1 MSFRIR
7 FVSSIASFEQSLTNF
22 RLQFVSLRND
32 YTSLTFLGTSY
43 SSIKVVF
50 SGLILIL
57 LVPIIKLRKLTS
69 FLKNSYFSGVV
80 LKVVVLSRSSIAATS
95 LAYYSRNPFVK
106 ISILSIQAITVM
118 LIRLLRTLLIILQYV
133 ASALVSPISITK
145 NSQSPFRVRNAILYS
160 SPSFILIIKKASR
173 RSILEYYQTPQ
184 KQSFIRSISSIR
196 QRSFLVISFRSRQSI
211 TFRRFPPFLGI
222 KNTSAANSN
231 LEGRIRILPSIF
243 VVYSLSASRST
254 IESGYISR

>member
-1 MSFRIR
+1 MSFYIR
-7 FVSSIASFEQSLTNF
+7 FISSVASFEQSLTNF
-22 RLQFVSLRND
+22 RLQFTSLRNN
-32 YTSLTFLGTSY
+32 YISLTILSTSY
-43 SSIKVVF
+43 SLIEVIFLGS
-50 SGLILIL
+50 ILIP

-69 FLKNSYFSGVV
+69 FLKNSYFLGIV
-80 LKVVVLSRSSIAATS
+80 LKVVVLSRLSIVATS
-95 LAYYSRNPFVK
+95 LAYYSRNPFIK
-106 ISILSIQAITVM
+106 ISISLIQAITVM

-133 ASALVSPISITK
+133 ASTLVSPISITE

-160 SPSFILIIKKASR
+160 LPFFILIIKKASR
-173 RSILEYYQTPQ
+173 KSILEYYYTLQ

-196 QRSFLVISFRSRQSI
+196 QRSFLVISFRLQQLI

-222 KNTSAANSN
+222 KNASTANSN

-254 IESGYISR
+254 IESRYISQ

>member
-1 MSFRIR
+1 M
-7 FVSSIASFEQSLTNF
+7 SLTI
-22 RLQFVSLRND
+22 
-32 YTSLTFLGTSY
+32 LGTSY
-43 SSIKVVF
+43 SLIEVVF
-50 SGLILIL
+50 LGSILIP

-69 FLKNSYFSGVV
+69 FLKNLYFLGIV

-95 LAYYSRNPFVK
+95 LAYYSRNPFIK
-106 ISILSIQAITVM
+106 ISMSSMQAITVM
-118 LIRLLRTLLIILQYV
+118 LIRSLRTLLIILQYV

-145 NSQSPFRVRNAILYS
+145 NSQSPFRVQNAILYS
-160 SPSFILIIKKASR
+160 SPSFILIIKKASY

-231 LEGRIRILPSIF
+231 LEGRIRTLPSIF
-243 VVYSLSASRST
+243 VVYSLSTSRST

>member
-1 MSFRIR
+1 M
-7 FVSSIASFEQSLTNF
+7 
-22 RLQFVSLRND
+22 
-32 YTSLTFLGTSY
+32 
-43 SSIKVVF
+43 
-50 SGLILIL
+50 
-57 LVPIIKLRKLTS
+57 
-69 FLKNSYFSGVV
+69 
-80 LKVVVLSRSSIAATS
+80 S

-106 ISILSIQAITVM
+106 ISISSIQAITVT
-118 LIRLLRTLLIILQYV
+118 LIRSLRTLLIILQYV

-222 KNTSAANSN
+222 KNTSTANSN
-231 LEGRIRILPSIF
+231 LEGRIYTLPSIF
-243 VVYSLSASRST
+243 VIYSLSASRST
-254 IESGYISR
+254 IESGYISQ

>member
-7 FVSSIASFEQSLTNF
+7 FVSSVASFVQSLTNF
-22 RLQFVSLRND
+22 RLQFASLRNN
-32 YTSLTFLGTSY
+32 YTSLTFLGASQ
-43 SSIKVVF
+43 SVIEIVF
-50 SGLILIL
+50 SGSILIL

-69 FLKNSYFSGVV
+69 FLKNSHFSGIV

-95 LAYYSRNPFVK
+95 SAYYSRNPLIK
-106 ISILSIQAITVM
+106 MSISSMQAITVM
-118 LIRLLRTLLIILQYV
+118 LIRSLRTLLIILQYV
-133 ASALVSPISITK
+133 ASTLVSPISITK
-145 NSQSPFRVRNAILYS
+145 NSQSLFRVRNAILYS
-160 SPSFILIIKKASR
+160 SPSFILIMKKASR
-173 RSILEYYQTPQ
+173 RSILEYYYTPQ

-196 QRSFLVISFRSRQSI
+196 QRSFSVILFRSRQSI
-211 TFRRFPPFLGI
+211 TFRRFPPFLGT
-222 KNTSAANSN
+222 KNTSTANSD

>member
-1 MSFRIR
+1 M
-7 FVSSIASFEQSLTNF
+7 SLTI
-22 RLQFVSLRND
+22 
-32 YTSLTFLGTSY
+32 LGTSY
-43 SSIKVVF
+43 SLIEVVF
-50 SGLILIL
+50 LGSILIP

-69 FLKNSYFSGVV
+69 FLKNSYFLGIV
-80 LKVVVLSRSSIAATS
+80 LKVVIFSRSSIVATS
-95 LAYYSRNPFVK
+95 LAYYSCDPFIK
-106 ISILSIQAITVM
+106 ISMLLIQAIIIM
-118 LIRLLRTLLIILQYV
+118 LIRSLRTLLIILQYI

-184 KQSFIRSISSIR
+184 KQSFIRSISSTR

-211 TFRRFPPFLGI
+211 TFRRFPPFLGT
-222 KNTSAANSN
+222 KNASTTNSN

-243 VVYSLSASRST
+243 VVYSLFASRST
-254 IESGYISR
+254 IESGYISQ